1 MVTMTTTAAKRPPRE
16 ESEDIIDRF
25 LAVVRIEFPD
35 APKDV
40 LADLAASLRNEYKG
54 TTPYVRCT
62 SIDQKARQLDKF
74 RSIFNGRNTHE
85 CMRLLGIGRTTVYR
99 WAKTQGPKVPTSP

>member
-1 MVTMTTTAAKRPPRE
+1 MVNMTTIEKRQPRE

-25 LAVVRIEFPD
+25 LVVVRMEFPD

-62 SIDQKARQLDKF
+62 SVDQKAQQLDKF

-99 WAKTQGPKVPTSP
+99 WAKTQGQ